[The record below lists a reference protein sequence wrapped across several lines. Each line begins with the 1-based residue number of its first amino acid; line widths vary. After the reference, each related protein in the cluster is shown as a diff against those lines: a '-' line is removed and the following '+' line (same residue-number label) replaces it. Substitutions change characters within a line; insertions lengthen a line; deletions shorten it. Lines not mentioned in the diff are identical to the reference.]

1 MVPGSGNGRRLDS
14 RSSRSS
20 HDSPRL
26 LIPEKKHSMDN
37 KRFSKATPPPS
48 PQDIEGSRRSS
59 KSQRSRLQLYSH
71 SETNRKG
78 WKGSSWLASGRMA
91 DAEILLA
98 GRRLPAPGPIREWWL
113 RVLNVGDVHGLWT
126 AQPHPSLLTILS
138 TSSTIRGRISPA
150 LPSIM

>member
-48 PQDIEGSRRSS
+48 PQDIEGSRRPS
-59 KSQRSRLQLYSH
+59 KSQRSQLQLYSH

-98 GRRLPAPGPIREWWL
+98 GRRASSSWPHTRMVATGPE
-113 RVLNVGDVHGLWT
+113 
-126 AQPHPSLLTILS
+126 
-138 TSSTIRGRISPA
+138 RGRCSRVVDGAASP
-150 LPSIM
+150 LTFNHSLDFINYSR